1 MALYERIKQR
11 SEIEAAGLEGLEE
24 CPFCEFK
31 CVIEASMEEEKLFRC
46 GNDDGGCGVVS
57 CRECK
62 KVDHLPKSCKGTFF
76 FYIFNSRVDSDRFY
90 HIEMEEDKVLDG
102 RHAIEEAMCM
112 STIFS
117 FLEFLP
123 IPSIARA
130 LMRNCPKCQ
139 KAFIKE
145 QGVSLILM

>member
-1 MALYERIKQR
+1 
-11 SEIEAAGLEGLEE
+11 
-24 CPFCEFK
+24 
-31 CVIEASMEEEKLFRC
+31 
-46 GNDDGGCGVVS
+46 
-57 CRECK
+57 
-62 KVDHLPKSCKGTFF
+62 
-76 FYIFNSRVDSDRFY
+76 
-90 HIEMEEDKVLDG
+90 MEEDKVLDG

-117 FLEFLP
+117 FLEFLL

-145 QGVSLILM
+145 QGVSFILM